1 MKVGQVVG
9 SWLIDCYCYIL
20 FFSGKGHACDVHV
33 ISVDNGSPAER
44 AGIKAGDAIV
54 EVSISQILSRSFSS
68 L

>member
-1 MKVGQVVG
+1 MKVRQVVG
-9 SWLIDCYCYIL
+9 SWLIVL
-20 FFSGKGHACDVHV
+20 LLHFVFSGKDYACDVHV
-33 ISVDNGSPAER
+33 ISVDKGSPAER